1 MGKSG
6 RMIRIMSKLNCI
18 GCGKVGCDGK
28 EGCDW
33 YDSTKLSEEINP
45 QEKPEK
51 KSWEEEL
58 KG

>member
-1 MGKSG
+1 
-6 RMIRIMSKLNCI
+6 MSKLNCI